1 MTLALYTVPD
11 AAGLGALGA
20 SFVEVL
26 LRDRPEPVL
35 GLATGSSPLP
45 AYRHLATRGL
55 DLSRVRAFA
64 LDEYVGLPAGSEQSY
79 AAVIDR
85 EVVRPLGLDPGRV
98 AVPDGGAEDP
108 AQAADAFEHRL
119 EQSGGVD
126 LQLLGIGHNGHLA
139 FNEPGSALDSRTRVE
154 CLSETTRR
162 ANARFFPSLT
172 EVPRFCI
179 TQGLGTIRRA
189 RHLLLLV
196 RGKGKAGT
204 LERALTGPV
213 DADCPASILQLHP
226 RVTVIADE
234 AAASGLEGREEI
246 LLPAEW
252 DRTIGEH
259 GPAGG

>member
-1 MTLALYTVPD
+1 M
-11 AAGLGALGA
+11 GALGA
-20 SFVEVL
+20 SFIEVL
-26 LRDRPEPVL
+26 VRDRPDAVL

-45 AYRHLATRGL
+45 VYRYLATRGL

-79 AAVIDR
+79 AAVIER
-85 EVVRPLGLDPGRV
+85 EVVRPLGLDPDRV

-108 AQAADAFEHRL
+108 AQAAEAFERRL

-139 FNEPGSALDSRTRVE
+139 FNEPGSPLDSRTRVQR
-154 CLSETTRR
+154 LSETTRR
-162 ANARFFPSLT
+162 ANARFFPSIG

-196 RGKGKAGT
+196 RGEGKAGI

-213 DADCPASILQLHP
+213 DTDCPASILQLHP

-234 AAASGLEGREEI
+234 AAASGVEGREEI
-246 LLPAEW
+246 LLPTE
-252 DRTIGEH
+252 
-259 GPAGG
+259 